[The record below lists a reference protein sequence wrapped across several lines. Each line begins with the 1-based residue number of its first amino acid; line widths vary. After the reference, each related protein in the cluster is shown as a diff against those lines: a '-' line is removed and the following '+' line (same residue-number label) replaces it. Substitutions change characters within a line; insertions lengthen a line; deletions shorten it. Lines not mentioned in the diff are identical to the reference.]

1 MSDKKPAGSK
11 KKLIIIAAAAIVGL
25 GLTGAGLF
33 AAGVLGGGG
42 HGEHADAGHDGGHG
56 GGHGGHG
63 SGHSTAEEREV
74 DLGEYA
80 VTAYQPDSGATLLIS
95 FHLYGTVPHA
105 EEEAFTELFEAHK
118 HRARQHVLVSVRNAE
133 MGDLMDPG
141 LGLIRRQ
148 VKHHLNS
155 TFGRPLLAEV
165 VFSDFLITER

>member
-1 MSDKKPAGSK
+1 MSDTAKGSSK
-11 KKLIIIAAAAIVGL
+11 KRLIIILVAAVVGGIGITAGALYGVGMMGGSSHAAH
-25 GLTGAGLF
+25 ADS
-33 AAGVLGGGG
+33 G
-42 HGEHADAGHDGGHG
+42 HGHDAHATEH
-56 GGHGGHG
+56 
-63 SGHSTAEEREV
+63 SGATREV

-95 FHLYGTVPHA
+95 FHLYGTIPHEA
-105 EEEAFTELFEAHK
+105 EESFGELFETNK

-133 MGDLMDPG
+133 MADLMDPG

-155 TFGRPLLAEV
+155 TFGKPVLDEI

>member
-1 MSDKKPAGSK
+1 MSSAPGSRKKR
-11 KKLIIIAAAAIVGL
+11 LIIILLLAGVAGIGLTAAAL
-25 GLTGAGLF
+25 Y
-33 AAGVLGGGG
+33 GVSLLGGSSHAA
-42 HGEHADAGHDGGHG
+42 HGEPEHDGHAQD
-56 GGHGGHG
+56 
-63 SGHSTAEEREV
+63 HSTGTEREV

-95 FHLYGTVPHA
+95 FHLYGTIHHEA
-105 EEEAFTELFEAHK
+105 EETFAELFEAHK

-148 VKHHLNS
+148 VKHHLNG
-155 TFGRPLLAEV
+155 TFGRPLLEEV